1 MFALEVA
8 PPLEGYISDLESASV
23 DDLESA
29 PLDLADDL
37 ESSAPLD
44 LAHTVAKPA
53 VHQHPPWI
61 QAHHILIT

>member
-1 MFALEVA
+1 MFAFEVA

-29 PLDLADDL
+29 PLDWADDM

-44 LAHTVAKPA
+44 LAHTVAKSA

-61 QAHHILIT
+61 QAHQIWVT